1 METGTQTLEGTISAP
16 AEFLPGSTQKP
27 APAQAPPPQQP
38 PAPAAQQQAQQ
49 PAAPQQPAAQE
60 SKNEQP
66 TAPTA
71 PADPYE
77 AIALGEE
84 PPAPVE
90 WDDKAKG
97 AFKSVFGADDPLAYK
112 SQIETRLQQAELE
125 AKQLQELLPL
135 KQQFE
140 SLPPALKRAFQL
152 ALEGKAQEAHSYLRD
167 MPDAVFLDKEAKNLP
182 SEKLIKTHLPD
193 AMSDE
198 DFAILKDP
206 DADPE
211 EVKAIKAK
219 EKHYRAIAADI
230 HERQRQENASKLSEA
245 ENARRQQ
252 IEAYTG
258 SVAQAITVAE
268 STKYKALVTPE
279 FKQALHDGS
288 FLRSFLTEGGTL
300 TPEAGERLIWSYHG
314 PKIAEAIGK
323 AQYSKGKSE
332 GLLEATSRQPGA
344 PPIRGRHSDAG
355 PSIDSP
361 DAAKERFLPGGSMAV
376 PVR

>member
-1 METGTQTLEGTISAP
+1 MNTPDAPSLEYQPTP
-16 AEFLPGSTQKP
+16 AEFMPGGKP
-27 APAQAPPPQQP
+27 QP
-38 PAPAAQQQAQQ
+38 PVQ
-49 PAAPQQPAAQE
+49 PAADPAPKAEAPQPPTQQTAAQE

-66 TAPTA
+66 ATPAA

-97 AFKSVFGADDPLAYK
+97 AFKSVFGAEDPLAYK

-140 SLPPALKRAFQL
+140 SLTPALKRAFQL

-206 DADPE
+206 DADPD

-230 HERQRQENASKLSEA
+230 HERQRQENSSKLSES

-252 IEAYTG
+252 IEAYTS
-258 SVAQAITVAE
+258 SVAQAITAAE

-344 PPIRGRHSDAG
+344 PPTRGRQVDSG
-355 PSIDSP
+355 PSSNSAEDIM
-361 DAAKERFLPGGSMAV
+361 KKFMPGGSLTV
-376 PVR
+376 PVG

>member
-1 METGTQTLEGTISAP
+1 MNTADAP
-16 AEFLPGSTQKP
+16 SVEYAPTPASMMPGG
-27 APAQAPPPQQP
+27 APVQPQAPPAVQQTATATPPVQP
-38 PAPAAQQQAQQ
+38 PAAEVTTTPTEVPIVTPPAVVDPYDAIATGD
-49 PAAPQQPAAQE
+49 APQ
-60 SKNEQP
+60 
-66 TAPTA
+66 AP
-71 PADPYE
+71 
-77 AIALGEE
+77 I
-84 PPAPVE
+84 E
-90 WDDKAKG
+90 WDDKGKG
-97 AFKSVFGADDPLAYK
+97 AFKSVFGVDDPLAYK
-112 SQIETRLQQAELE
+112 ANIEQRLQTADLE

-135 KQQFE
+135 KQQ
-140 SLPPALKRAFQL
+140 LDGLTPALKRTLQL
-152 ALEGKAQEAHSYLRD
+152 ALEGKAQEAIAYIKD
-167 MPDAVFLDKEAKNLP
+167 MPDVVFLDKEAKGLS

-230 HERQRQENASKLSEA
+230 HERARQDNTSKLTEGDA
-245 ENARRQQ
+245 IRQQ
-252 IEAYTG
+252 QAQAWTG
-258 SVAQAITVAE
+258 SVAGAITAAE

-288 FLRSFLTEGGTL
+288 FMRSFLSEGGLL
-300 TPEAGERLIWSYHG
+300 TPEAGERLIWAHHG
-314 PKIAEAIGK
+314 QKIAEAIGK

-344 PPIRGRHSDAG
+344 PPIRGRQSDSG
-355 PSIDSP
+355 PPPDSP
-361 DAAKERFLPGGSMAV
+361 DALMARLMPGGSAVV